1 MLQPLFEEVPDLMA
15 LEFTTWTVRS
25 DKTPEMAV
33 RTTLS
38 ADSWVLSWLPDRLLT
53 QEAACHGL
61 ALDEILSDPNPEDPE
76 QALAVAELLAAE
88 LDLTLR
94 EVVVLLWVR
103 SAQRDPRPDATP
115 MPHHRPATP
124 VHS

>member
-15 LEFTTWTVRS
+15 LEFTPWTVRS

-33 RTTLS
+33 RTTPS
-38 ADSWVLSWLPDRLLT
+38 TDSWVLTWLPDRLLT
-53 QEAACHGL
+53 QEAACRGL
-61 ALDEILSDPNPEDPE
+61 VLDEILSDPSPDDPD

-103 SAQRDPRPDATP
+103 SAQRDLHTEFTP
-115 MPHHRPATP
+115 APPHPAAP